1 MRRKNTVEKIGEH
14 TVSLGGVGRALSNG
28 GPPLDPLEPLFTVNE
43 AAAIL
48 RCSRHSLNK
57 WRLTGGGPK
66 FIYVGRRVRY
76 RRADLIQFID
86 LSTRN
91 STSDPGNA
99 SEITELEARS
109 TASTANSASRPGGR
123 AVATAA

>member
-14 TVSLGGVGRALSNG
+14 VVSRGGDGRTLSLGDNGRT
-28 GPPLDPLEPLFTVNE
+28 PLEPLFTVNE

-48 RCSRHSLNK
+48 RCSSHSLNR

-91 STSDPGNA
+91 STSDPG
-99 SEITELEARS
+99 E
-109 TASTANSASRPGGR
+109 GG
-123 AVATAA
+123 AA